1 MKDDP
6 FAKLGGLDQ
15 KLFTSSLSTEAA
27 EVEKVKKI
35 KQLPPEFGRSDVRS
49 DVPTS
54 VNTKERRFQR
64 SFEPTPERRME
75 RRPYDFYVDQVLWL
89 NRMKVQLQETYRCR
103 VTANSMV
110 QLALDMLI
118 RDYRE
123 RGVRSHIVTQLVGNQ
138 RVRGV
143 SEFKAEEDTNEAADE
158 RPDVRP
164 EKGNVWKR

>member
-15 KLFTSSLSTEAA
+15 KLFTSLPSVVGTGVARI
-27 EVEKVKKI
+27 KKI
-35 KQLPPEFGRSDVRS
+35 EQLSPYPVSP

-54 VNTKERRFQR
+54 ENKKERTLQR
-64 SFEPTPERRME
+64 SFEPSSERRIE

-89 NRMKVQLQETYRCR
+89 NRMKVELQETYSCR

-110 QLALDMLI
+110 QLALDLLM

-123 RGVRSHIVTQLVGNQ
+123 RGARSHLVTLLVDNH
-138 RVRGV
+138 RVGELLERQT
-143 SEFKAEEDTNEAADE
+143 EDDSNETTNE
-158 RPDVRP
+158 RPDVRS
-164 EKGNVWKR
+164 EKGNEWKR